1 MDKRTL
7 LAFGLIGIIIFLMP
21 HYFRWINPSPATDP
35 FQIESIESAP
45 IEELA
50 PAPERVG
57 SRIHETNQTSR
68 DLATTGQ
75 SDQPAISSPDF
86 DARSI
91 RIETQLYSAT
101 ITTRGGL
108 ITSWQ
113 LKDHTDW
120 SGNQLELIGSGRGGL
135 TTRMSGRSLD
145 DLEFV
150 PSLESLYLEG
160 TEQGELT
167 LTAALEGKRIT
178 KRIRFQGNRYRTEV
192 ALSAEGLT
200 AEDWLSIGWDGA
212 LAQTEANSG
221 EEGGM
226 YGWGPTDRIVTL
238 VGEEIEDWTTETIN
252 EEDVSMPSGRYVS
265 WVVTRNAYFAA
276 SLMPRSEVIYDVHL
290 AGSTQEGVSH
300 YATEIK
306 AQYPGEPLQFG
317 MMIGPLSYD
326 ILEQQEIDLYGR
338 PTGANLS
345 ELVQFGWAFVRP
357 ILRPMTILC
366 IHAFSALH
374 NVLPNYG
381 FVIIVFSIL
390 VKVFLFPL
398 TRKSTESMA
407 RMQELAPEMTAL
419 REKYANDQAKVN
431 TAMMKLYKDKK
442 VNPLGGCLPM
452 VLQMPI
458 MFSLFNLFRNAIELR
473 QAGFVWWITDLSKPE
488 TLLVYGFDI
497 HILPL
502 LMSGAMFVQQKI
514 TMKDPKQAAM
524 VYIMP
529 VFMIWIF
536 WSMSSG
542 LVLYFTMYNLL
553 SLFEQQA
560 IKRYS
565 GLDAPATAT
574 GGNH

>member
-7 LAFGLIGIIIFLMP
+7 LAFGLIGIVIFLMP
-21 HYFRWINPSPATDP
+21 HYFRWINPPPVEYP
-35 FQIESIESAP
+35 FQIESSQIAPIDDLAPKISAP
-45 IEELA
+45 EQ
-50 PAPERVG
+50 VG
-57 SRIHETNQTSR
+57 SMTRETNQAFRESSPSEQR
-68 DLATTGQ
+68 A
-75 SDQPAISSPDF
+75 QPVISSPDF
-86 DARSI
+86 DVRSI
-91 RIETQLYSAT
+91 RIETQLYTAT
-101 ITTRGGL
+101 ISTRGGL

-113 LKDHTDW
+113 LKEHADRF
-120 SGNQLELIGSGRGGL
+120 GGQLELIGPGRGGL

-150 PSLESLYLEG
+150 SSSGSLYLEG
-160 TEQGELT
+160 TEQAELT
-167 LTAALEGKRIT
+167 LTASVDEKRIT
-178 KRIRFQGNRYRTEV
+178 KRIRFQGDRYRTEV

-200 AEDWLSIGWDGA
+200 AQDWLSIGWDGA

-221 EEGGM
+221 EDEGM
-226 YGWGPTDRIVTL
+226 YGWGATDRIVTL

-252 EEDVSMPSGRYVS
+252 EEDVSMPSGRNVS

-290 AGSTQEGVSH
+290 AGSTQDGASH

-306 AQYPGEPLQFG
+306 AQYPGEPIQFG
-317 MMIGPLSYD
+317 IMIGPLSYD

-338 PTGANLS
+338 PTAANLS
-345 ELVQFGWAFVRP
+345 ELVQFGWAFIRP
-357 ILRPMTILC
+357 VLRPMTILC

-381 FVIIVFSIL
+381 FVIIVFSVL

-407 RMQELAPEMTAL
+407 RMQELQPEIAAL
-419 REKYANDQAKVN
+419 REKYASDQTKLN
-431 TAMMKLYKDKK
+431 TETMKLYKDKK

-452 VLQMPI
+452 FLQAPI

-502 LMSGAMFVQQKI
+502 LMSGAMFVQQKM

-560 IKRYS
+560 LKRFKM
-565 GLDAPATAT
+565 DPENA
-574 GGNH
+574 

>member
-7 LAFGLIGIIIFLMP
+7 LAFGLIGIVIFLMP
-21 HYFRWINPSPATDP
+21 HYFKWINPPAVEDP
-35 FQIESIESAP
+35 FQIESSEIFPIEDPARINAPTERLDSAELSPPDRSPIESGSSVPATLP
-45 IEELA
+45 RTQDFIE
-50 PAPERVG
+50 
-57 SRIHETNQTSR
+57 
-68 DLATTGQ
+68 
-75 SDQPAISSPDF
+75 
-86 DARSI
+86 RSI
-91 RIETQLYSAT
+91 QVETQLFVAT
-101 ITTRGGL
+101 ISTRGGL
-108 ITSWQ
+108 ITSWR
-113 LKDHTDW
+113 LKEHVDPF
-120 SGNQLELIGSGRGGL
+120 GGQLELIGAGRGGL
-135 TTRMSGRSLD
+135 TTRMSGQSLD
-145 DLEFV
+145 DSEFT
-150 PSLESLYLEG
+150 PSSESLFLEG
-160 TEQGELT
+160 TDQAELT
-167 LTAALEGKRIT
+167 LTAEVDGKRVT

-200 AEDWLSIGWDGA
+200 AQDWLSIGWDGA
-212 LAQTEANSG
+212 LAQTEVRT
-221 EEGGM
+221 EGGGI
-226 YGWGPTDRIVTL
+226 YGGGQTDRIVTL
-238 VGEEIEDWTTETIN
+238 VGEEIEDWTAETIN
-252 EEDVSMPSGRYVS
+252 EEDVSMPSGRNVS

-276 SLMPRSEVIYDVHL
+276 SLMPRSEVIYDVLL
-290 AGSTQEGVSH
+290 AGSEQDGVSY

-326 ILEQQEIDLYGR
+326 ILEQQEIDLYGGE
-338 PTGANLS
+338 TAANLS
-345 ELVQFGWAFVRP
+345 ELVQFGWAFIRP
-357 ILRPMTILC
+357 VLRPMTILC

-381 FVIIVFSIL
+381 FVIIVFSVL

-407 RMQELAPEMTAL
+407 RMQELQPEMTAL
-419 REKYANDQAKVN
+419 REKYAKDQTKLN
-431 TAMMKLYKDKK
+431 TEMMKLYKDKK

-452 VLQMPI
+452 VLQAPI

-488 TLLVYGFDI
+488 TLLVAGFDL

-502 LMSGAMFVQQKI
+502 LMSGAMFVQQKM
-514 TMKDPKQAAM
+514 TMKDPKQAAL

-560 IKRYS
+560 LKRFKM
-565 GLDAPATAT
+565 DPENA
-574 GGNH
+574 